1 LSLSLAKIEALAPDQ
16 ASLSSAKKLLKPS
29 GWPCLCENGEGL
41 VWGECQ
47 GSGATPYR
55 ISIDEGDAGY
65 KCTCPSRKF
74 PCKHS
79 LALMWM
85 RSEGKVGFTKDTP
98 PGWVTDWLSRRRG
111 PSSNAAATTP
121 RASIAATEGDDAA
134 QEVPDPKAEA
144 RAQASRERSRKERES
159 AIGGGIE
166 ELSIWIG
173 DQIDAGAAAFASNPS
188 AACRTMAQRLFDAK
202 AGGLA
207 VMVDSLPAKLY
218 SVPEIRRSIAAV
230 RELGT
235 LHLIASAYAKQDL
248 LPPLLKEDVRQAAGW
263 NITRDSL
270 LTDPSAERLE
280 AQWHVWLTRTEVQP
294 DKLRRIET
302 WLYGTRRHAVLID
315 YVPVSTGASGSGY
328 VAGETFL
335 AELVYY
341 PSPAPHR
348 ALIAQAKSGSSA
360 FEGPLGLPDQTLSQA
375 FDRFGDAL
383 ALKPWL
389 GDHPLF
395 FKGARIRRSGS
406 SLYLADDD
414 ICLPIDPKQASA
426 VWSLLQCGRVDGAVI
441 WNGDAAYLAWLE
453 TDIGRWK
460 P

>member
-1 LSLSLAKIEALAPDQ
+1 MSLSLAKIEALAPDQ

-85 RSEGKVGFTKDTP
+85 RAEGKVGFTKDTP

-111 PSSNAAATTP
+111 PSSNATATTP

-134 QEVPDPKAEA
+134 QEAPDPKAEA
-144 RAQASRERSRKERES
+144 RAQAARDRSRKERES
-159 AIGGGIE
+159 SISGGLE

-173 DQIDAGAAAFASNPS
+173 DQIDAGAAAFASNP
-188 AACRTMAQRLFDAK
+188 APACRTMAQRLFDAK

-218 SVPEIRRSIAAV
+218 AVPEIRRSIAAV
-230 RELGT
+230 KELGT
-235 LHLIASAYAKQDL
+235 LHLIGSAYTRQDE
-248 LPPLLKEDVRQAAGW
+248 LPASLKEDVRAAVGW
-263 NITRDSL
+263 NLTRDAL
-270 LTDPSAERLE
+270 LSDTAAEHVE
-280 AQWHVWLTRTEVQP
+280 AQWSVWLTRTEVQP

-302 WLYGTRRHAVLID
+302 WLYGNGRNAVLID
-315 YVPVSTGASGSGY
+315 YVPVSTGASSSGY

-335 AELVYY
+335 ADIVYF
-341 PSPAPHR
+341 PSPVPHR
-348 ALIAQAKSGSSA
+348 ALIAQAKTGASA
-360 FEGPLGLPDQTLSQA
+360 FDGPLGLPDQTLSDA
-375 FDRFGDAL
+375 FDGYCANL
-383 ALKPWL
+383 ALKPWI
-389 GDHPLF
+389 GDSPLF
-395 FKGARIRRSGS
+395 FKGARIRRSGAA
-406 SLYLADDD
+406 LYLADDGV
-414 ICLPIDPKQASA
+414 CLPIDPRQASA
-426 VWSLLQCGRVDGAVI
+426 AWPLLQCGRVDGAVV
-441 WNGDAAYLAWLE
+441 WNGDTAFLAWLE